1 MNLDEVHHK
10 RLTAALRRR
19 DDGTSRPFLWDNAV
33 LAVANEPGN
42 PRPPILPDPALLSD
56 SDRRLIERLSN
67 NPMSARELA
76 DALGSDET
84 AIRSTINRLR
94 DPAGWWIENDRRGR
108 FMLVP
113 LPPLRLAA

>member
-1 MNLDEVHHK
+1 MNIDGVHQK
-10 RLTAALRRR
+10 RLAAAIRRR

-33 LAVANEPGN
+33 LAVAGETGN
-42 PRPPILPDPALLSD
+42 PRPPIVPDPAGLGE

-76 DALGSDET
+76 DALGLNELEV
-84 AIRSTINRLR
+84 RSSIDRLR

-113 LPPLRLAA
+113 LPPVRLAA